1 VKVAF
6 YSKVQKQCRPA
17 LENLLFF
24 NSRQFR
30 VRDGIIHS
38 LEQFG
43 HPRLEETADG
53 LTVRVGDKETQTLFA
68 CDCGG
73 STGCTPV
80 GLVTF
85 LRTSRTDMT
94 IIHLAVHSDYTFQG
108 RHGGLGLGS
117 MLVEKVREIAT
128 RIVGIEKLV
137 LAYCQLALPL
147 NAPDEAA
154 GHLTGINLKPN
165 CRK

>member
-1 VKVAF
+1 MKLAF

-53 LTVRVGDKETQTLFA
+53 LSVRVGDQETQTLFA
-68 CDCGG
+68 CDCGFA
-73 STGCTPV
+73 GCTPV
-80 GLVTF
+80 GLVIF

-94 IIHLAVHSDYTFQG
+94 IVHLAVHADYTFQG
-108 RHGGLGLGS
+108 RHGGVGLGS
-117 MLVEKVREIAT
+117 VLVEEVREIAA

-137 LAYCQLALPL
+137 LAYCQLVLPL

-154 GHLTGINLKPN
+154 GHLIGIGLKPI
-165 CRK
+165 CHK

>member
-1 VKVAF
+1 VNLAF

-53 LTVRVGDKETQTLFA
+53 LSVRVGDQETQTLFA
-68 CDCGG
+68 CDCG
-73 STGCTPV
+73 SAGCAPV

-94 IIHLAVHSDYTFQG
+94 IIHLAVHADYTFQG
-108 RHGGLGLGS
+108 RHGGVGLGS
-117 MLVEKVREIAT
+117 ILVEEVREIAT

-137 LAYCQLALPL
+137 LAYCQLVLPL
-147 NAPDEAA
+147 NAPDKAA
-154 GHLTGINLKPN
+154 GHLIGIGVKPT
-165 CRK
+165 CHK